1 GVGPPPGPP
10 APQQPGPPRAS
21 PPGHSRT
28 RFPPPPPAAGGY
40 AVQLDPLHF
49 PSFAEGALMGQRAPS
64 PALLMPQP
72 GQPPQERSKTSPRSH
87 RSDGEFSPRSHYS
100 DSDEAS

>member
-1 GVGPPPGPP
+1 GNGAPPGPP
-10 APQQPGPPRAS
+10 APPPGPPRAS
-21 PPGHSRT
+21 PPGHGRT
-28 RFPPPPPAAGGY
+28 RFPPPPAAGGY
-40 AVQLDPLHF
+40 SVQLDPLHF
-49 PSFAEGALMGQRAPS
+49 SSFAEGALMGQRAPS

>member
-1 GVGPPPGPP
+1 AGAGPPPAPP
-10 APQQPGPPRAS
+10 PGPPRAS
-21 PPGHSRT
+21 PPGHGRT
-28 RFPPPPPAAGGY
+28 RFPPPPAAGGY
-40 AVQLDPLHF
+40 SVQLDPLHF
-49 PSFAEGALMGQRAPS
+49 PSFGEGALMGQRAPS
-64 PALLMPQP
+64 PSLLMPQP

>member
-1 GVGPPPGPP
+1 
-10 APQQPGPPRAS
+10 
-21 PPGHSRT
+21 GHGRT
-28 RFPPPPPAAGGY
+28 RFPPPPVAGNY
-40 AVQLDPLHF
+40 AMQLDPLHF
-49 PSFAEGALMGQRAPS
+49 PAFAEGALMGQRAPS

-72 GQPPQERSKTSPRSH
+72 GQPSQERSKTSPRSH

>member
-1 GVGPPPGPP
+1 GTGPPPGPS
-10 APQQPGPPRAS
+10 APQPGPPGAS
-21 PPGHSRT
+21 PPGHGRT
-28 RFPPPPPAAGGY
+28 RFPPPPAAGGY
-40 AVQLDPLHF
+40 SVQLDPLRF
-49 PSFAEGALMGQRAPS
+49 PSLAGSAPS

>member
-1 GVGPPPGPP
+1 GAPPGPP
-10 APQQPGPPRAS
+10 APPPGPPRAS
-21 PPGHSRT
+21 PPGHGRT
-28 RFPPPPPAAGGY
+28 RFPPPPTAGGY
-40 AVQLDPLHF
+40 SVQLDPLHF
-49 PSFAEGALMGQRAPS
+49 SSFAEGALMGQRAPS
-64 PALLMPQP
+64 PVLLMPQP

>member
-1 GVGPPPGPP
+1 GTGATPEPPAPPPGP
-10 APQQPGPPRAS
+10 ARTT
-21 PPGHSRT
+21 PPGHGRT
-28 RFPPPPPAAGGY
+28 RFPPPPAAGGY
-40 AVQLDPLHF
+40 TMQLDPLHF
-49 PSFAEGALMGQRAPS
+49 PAFAEGALMGQRAPS

-72 GQPPQERSKTSPRSH
+72 GQPSQERSKTSPRSH